1 MADDLI
7 HDQNAGIERLL
18 EIMRRL
24 RAPDTGCPWDIEQ
37 DFDSIAPY
45 TIEEAYEVADAIARG
60 DLDDLKEEL
69 GDLLLQI
76 VFLSRLGQEQGRFDV
91 TIRARSPDGKPVA
104 LWVNVSLQFFPL
116 DQQGKQLAST
126 ELADLM
132 NKHMNQGMPA
142 WTIVIG
148 GPYGLS
154 AALRKKADLV
164 LSLSAMALT
173 HQMARLL
180 ILEQLYRCCT
190 IIRNEPYHH

>member
-1 MADDLI
+1 MKLHLLCVGRLTLPCLSEGCGEFTDRLKRYMPFSITEIKEHKTGRKLDVQRIIATEGELLARQI
-7 HDQNAGIERLL
+7 AAG
-18 EIMRRL
+18 
-24 RAPDTGCPWDIEQ
+24 T
-37 DFDSIAPY
+37 F
-45 TIEEAYEVADAIARG
+45 V
-60 DLDDLKEEL
+60 
-69 GDLLLQI
+69 I
-76 VFLSRLGQEQGRFDV
+76 V
-91 TIRARSPDGKPVA
+91 
-104 LWVNVSLQFFPL
+104 L
-116 DQQGKQLAST
+116 DQQGKQLASQ

-132 NKHMNQGMPA
+132 NKHMIQGIPA

-164 LSLSAMALT
+164 LSLSAMTLT